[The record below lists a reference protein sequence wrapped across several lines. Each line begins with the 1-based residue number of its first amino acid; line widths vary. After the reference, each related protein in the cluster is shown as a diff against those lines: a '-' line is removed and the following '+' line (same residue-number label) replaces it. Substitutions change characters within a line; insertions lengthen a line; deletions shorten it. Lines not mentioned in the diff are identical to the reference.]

1 MGISRI
7 SGGLLQL
14 ASSWTGAELWGCIG
28 LCSALFLLVAV
39 ACFSFCFT
47 VYAWSF
53 CLHNAVALLL
63 VSNGKHGPL
72 PLAFFISVRWS
83 HNSDALRQQAFRF
96 LLLYWRAWGGPLPTS
111 FHNTALCFLSAIMIC
126 IILGSPRKGL
136 STNMFTIGSDVRFR
150 VDAARILFDFQ
161 FGLQVKTAWVLNW
174 LCRVVSICFYCCVM
188 LSNPTMKHRH

>member
-1 MGISRI
+1 MFCIVLVGRR
-7 SGGLLQL
+7 GLFHFLFYSLRLIILFAQCCCI
-14 ASSWTGAELWGCIG
+14 ASC
-28 LCSALFLLVAV
+28 FKRQ
-39 ACFSFCFT
+39 AC
-47 VYAWSF
+47 
-53 CLHNAVALLL
+53 
-63 VSNGKHGPL
+63 PL
-72 PLAFFISVRWS
+72 PLAFFISIRWS

-150 VDAARILFDFQ
+150 VEAARIWFDFQ
-161 FGLQVKTAWVLNW
+161 FGLQSKTAWVLNW